1 MKKNTKIV
9 IIVIT
14 SLVLLILFGLLGY
27 LLYMK
32 NTYLSKDVVKEIVLN
47 DTKLNAKDVTF
58 KDIELD
64 NDDGLHKYEVDFYY
78 NRQEYSYEID
88 AKTGKIIY
96 SNYILDNVN
105 STDNLPKDDVTS
117 NNNNNQNYITKEEA
131 TNIAL
136 NDVNLALDN
145 VTLQKAEF
153 DYDNGIAIY
162 EIEFINGN
170 LEYDYEINAITKE
183 IISKKQ
189 ERR

>member
-1 MKKNTKIV
+1 MKKSTKIV

-96 SNYILDNVN
+96 SNYILDNVT
-105 STDNLPKDDVTS
+105 STDNLPKDNVTS
-117 NNNNNQNYITKEEA
+117 NNNQNGGSVNHLVYNNF
-131 TNIAL
+131 
-136 NDVNLALDN
+136 NL
-145 VTLQKAEF
+145 
-153 DYDNGIAIY
+153 
-162 EIEFINGN
+162 
-170 LEYDYEINAITKE
+170 
-183 IISKKQ
+183 
-189 ERR
+189 